1 MKPGPP
7 PSKKKDQTEFQPD
20 MLGEIPYAIAK
31 YAFWGG
37 VGTLIFCV
45 IATIFLMNVANG
57 DVTKAT
63 TIANSVE
70 LMMKGMLIGVV
81 CTVAGSAWLFWEEE
95 IMVAVNLGGA
105 FVLFFSSSII
115 PMAMPM
121 AEPGKNAGVDAG
133 FNALGLAGKIYLGF
147 AFAILIVDI
156 ALRVNQRSKVGAKK
170 DSLKYGKGVT
180 EESDRKNVFMG
191 KCWQLPYC
199 RKFVREKCPI
209 YHAQRTCWRELVGCM
224 CEESVIRAAMENK
237 PVSKEAL
244 LSGAAIPR
252 NTKLT
257 DAAKRERCKTC
268 VIYNEHQKHKYKLA
282 MPMVVIGYVLV
293 YVLLR
298 VPLANAINNFL
309 TKGSQAITN
318 ASGNAIKNVDTG
330 DAFTQFLVGAAVL
343 MMLAYTIK
351 MIEYAIFK
359 LKI

>member
-1 MKPGPP
+1 MKPGQ
-7 PSKKKDQTEFQPD
+7 KKDPTEFQPD
-20 MLGEIPYAIAK
+20 MLGEIPVTIAR
-31 YAFWGG
+31 YAFYGG
-37 VGTLIFCV
+37 AGVLLLSV
-45 IATIFLMNVANG
+45 IATLFLMSVANG
-57 DVTKAT
+57 EVAKAAQV
-63 TIANSVE
+63 ANNIQ
-70 LMMKGMLIGVV
+70 LFQKGMLIGVV

-95 IMVAVNLGGA
+95 IMVAVNLA
-105 FVLFFSSSII
+105 SALALFFSSMII
-115 PMAMPM
+115 PMAMTM
-121 AEPGKNAGVDAG
+121 QAGNPGVEAGYA
-133 FNALGLAGKIYLGF
+133 ALGLAGKIYLGF

-156 ALRVNQRSKVGAKK
+156 ALRVKTRSEQGAKK

-224 CEESVIRAAMENK
+224 CEESVIRVAMEGK

-257 DAAKRERCKTC
+257 DSAKRDRCKTC

-282 MPMVVIGYVLV
+282 MPVVIIGYALIYILFKGVI
-293 YVLLR
+293 
-298 VPLANAINNFL
+298 ADGINAFL
-309 TKGSQAITN
+309 NRGNKIVSDITVN
-318 ASGNAIKNVDTG
+318 SVKQVNTG
-330 DAFTQFLVGAAVL
+330 DFFTQFLVGAVIVV
-343 MMLAYTIK
+343 MLAYTIK
-351 MIEYAIFK
+351 VVEYAIFK